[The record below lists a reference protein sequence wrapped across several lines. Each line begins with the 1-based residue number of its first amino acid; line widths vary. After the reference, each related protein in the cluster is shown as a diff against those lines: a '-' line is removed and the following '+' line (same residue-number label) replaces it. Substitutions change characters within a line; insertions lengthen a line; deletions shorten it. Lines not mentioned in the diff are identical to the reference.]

1 MGKILIGESAREFS
15 FPSVMEAIRGFYE
28 KNGKN
33 PKTRREV
40 KKFILKFFGEI
51 QRIEII

>member
-15 FPSVMEAIRGFYE
+15 FPSVIEAIRGFYE

-40 KKFILKFFGEI
+40 KKFIFEFFGKI
-51 QRIEII
+51 QSIQLY